1 MDEEQKNQ
9 VNFKVDRSNL
19 YREESFTDL
28 KVGSIKCLTPV
39 KSDGAEDKSRK
50 KIFVGQSN
58 VMTPQGPLPIQGVI
72 QAKEL
77 QQAIKKFPEAMEAAM
92 ERLIEEAKKY
102 QEQQGQ
108 DSQIQKPE
116 SRIIVPGR

>member
-1 MDEEQKNQ
+1 MDEAQKNQ
-9 VNFKVDRSNL
+9 INFKVNRSNL

-28 KVGSIKCLTPV
+28 KVGSVKCLTPV
-39 KSDGAEDKSRK
+39 KPDGSEDKSRK

-77 QQAIKKFPEAMEAAM
+77 QQAIKKFPEAM
-92 ERLIEEAKKY
+92 
-102 QEQQGQ
+102 
-108 DSQIQKPE
+108 
-116 SRIIVPGR
+116 